1 MDDSMDQVSIQI
13 ESTAQGAQSSLDSLS
28 QSISRLVSVVSSGL
42 SSLNSFN
49 STLSGIKNSLSGFSA
64 DTSGIS
70 KIQESF
76 SGLKDMPTTN
86 NLKSTIDQLEK
97 IPEINKNLSSSE
109 IKTFTSNINELTNA
123 LEPLATNMVKVS
135 SAFSALPS
143 NVSKVSSTLNKAS
156 NAAKS
161 TNKSL
166 NNNALAS
173 LGKGIK
179 FGAIVAGITGIT
191 NTLGKFVNSSN
202 EYIENMNLFKV
213 SMGEMADEAQDF
225 IDKFS
230 GTLGVDP
237 SGLMRYMGLFNNLIE
252 GFGLGSQEAY
262 TMSKNLTQLSYD
274 MSSYLNIPVEQ
285 AMQKL
290 KSGISGE
297 IEPMRAVGVAL
308 DQATLQETA
317 YTLGID
323 KKVSAM
329 TRAQKTELLYYQIM
343 NKTANMQGDMARTL
357 LQPANA
363 LRILQQEF
371 VQLGRAIGNIFLP
384 ILMSIVPYIQ
394 VLVQWLTTLAQAIAD
409 WVGVKLNFSIPQ
421 VDYDDISSGFG
432 DVSDSIGDVGA
443 SADKT
448 SKKLNRMLAQFDELN
463 VIEFDTGSSAGG
475 AGGSGGAGSG
485 GSLGIPLKDYDA
497 LKDVMKQDLSDI
509 EERLK
514 KILSYVGAIGAGL
527 LAWKVSQKILDFLAR
542 LQNLK
547 NLGVIST
554 GFKLIGLANFLSD
567 LDEFRKYF
575 EDFLNNG
582 PTFKNVVGMLSEF
595 AGAMGDVFMF
605 MGNMKLGGALKLIQG
620 IGEIAV
626 AIQDITTN
634 GLNWD
639 NATTA
644 IRGLTNIAIAIGA
657 FVGGTKGLM
666 ISSAA
671 TTIQGITKVVEE
683 LAKNWEAI
691 KKGDWSGV
699 DKVSLVIGAIQA
711 FAGIAG
717 AITAFV
723 KMKKLKDSTKAVE
736 NIKTVT
742 DVTSQV
748 DSGVGGLSP
757 KLSSLAKNLGIGIG
771 IIAEV
776 AAAAILIV
784 GAIWILGEE
793 LKQVGDAWQPV
804 IDNGKTVA
812 TAVGIGIGVLLA
824 IGTVTALL
832 GKVGGTNLIQPLAL
846 GTAILLEVGVAAIL
860 FVAEIWAIGA
870 LLNQVYEAWQ
880 PVMENGGAVA
890 TAVGV
895 GTGILVAVG
904 VVAGLLGV
912 ATAGTAGLLPLAIA
926 AGTLM
931 LVELG
936 AAALLFIAEIW
947 AIGEGL
953 NQIYEAWKPVMD
965 NGGDVAIAVGLG
977 TAILIA
983 IGVAS
988 AALGVASV
996 ATIGLLPLAIS
1007 SGTSMLQQIGDAAV
1021 DFINKIII
1029 IGGQLVQVKDAW
1041 QPVLDNGQAVKD
1053 GITNGTSYLILI
1065 GGASAALGVASVASV
1080 GLLPLAINLGTSMLQ
1095 QLSDSLIDFINN
1107 LSSIA
1112 NQLNNNL
1119 YPPLMQLNSNL
1130 PSMISGLNNYVG
1142 FMEQFASIA
1151 VDYSKSSTVSG
1162 FASAISKVIG
1172 WFTDDPINNF
1182 ANDVNKTYTQTVDL
1196 NNKLRLANPEL
1207 QTAISLMTS
1216 YLNFLEKLE
1225 ELTGRKNNIELA
1237 NSMFVNMQEV
1247 GRNLVNG
1254 FVDGINSNY
1263 SSLANSIQNVL
1274 GNSLSNWTA
1283 YQYGNSFGE
1292 ALGRAIANALRRT
1305 NFPTIRGS
1313 INTSGDTASI
1323 RFNAYAEGGLPDI
1336 GELFVAREAGPE
1348 LVGNIGNRAAVA
1360 NNDQIIQGIAQGTYQ
1375 AVSRAMQE
1383 NNNNSNQPIVVK
1395 IGEKTVYSGYAS
1407 YVRSQSNMYGTNYIK
1422 T

>member
-1 MDDSMDQVSIQI
+1 MDQISIEI
-13 ESTAQGAQSSLDSLS
+13 QSNS
-28 QSISRLVSVVSSGL
+28 QSAANGLDTLTASISKLTSILGTGL
-42 SSLNSFN
+42 SSLSAFN
-49 STLSGIKNSLSGFSA
+49 STLKGIKDSLSGFSF

-70 KIQESF
+70 KMQESF
-76 SGLKDMPTTN
+76 SSLKDMPKVTN
-86 NLKSTIDQLEK
+86 LNSTINQLQK

-109 IKTFTSNINELTNA
+109 IKTFTSNIKELTNA
-123 LEPLATNMVKVS
+123 LSPLATELVKVS

-143 NVSKVSSTLNKAS
+143 NINKVSSTLNKAS
-156 NAAKS
+156 SAAKT

-166 NNNALAS
+166 DNSALTS

-179 FGAIVAGITGIT
+179 FGAIAAGITGIT

-213 SMGEMADEAQDF
+213 SMGDMADEAQNF

-237 SGLMRYMGLFNNLIE
+237 SGLMRYMGLFNNLVE
-252 GFGLGSQEAY
+252 GFGIGSQEAY

-274 MSSYLNIPVEQ
+274 MNSYLNIPLDE
-285 AMQKL
+285 AMQKV

-297 IEPMRAVGVAL
+297 LEPMRAIGVAL

-317 YTLGID
+317 YSLGID
-323 KKVSAM
+323 KKVSSM
-329 TRAQKTELLYYQIM
+329 TRAQKTELLYYQM
-343 NKTANMQGDMARTL
+343 MHSTVNMQEDLARSL
-357 LQPANA
+357 KSPANA
-363 LRILQQEF
+363 LRILQQQF
-371 VQLGRAIGNIFLP
+371 TQLTRAIGNIFIP
-384 ILMSIVPYIQ
+384 ILAQIIPYLK
-394 VLVQWLTTLAQAIAD
+394 VLVQWLTTLANTVAAAFGFKIE
-409 WVGVKLNFSIPQ
+409 
-421 VDYDDISSGFG
+421 DYLG
-432 DVSDSIGDVGA
+432 DTSTITSDLGGVSDSIGDIGT

-463 VIEFDTGSSAGG
+463 VIEFDTDTDSGSGGGSG
-475 AGGSGGAGSG
+475 AGGG
-485 GSLGIPLKDYDA
+485 GSLGIPLYDYDA
-497 LKDVMKQDLSDI
+497 LRKAVQQDLSDV
-509 EERLK
+509 EDKLK
-514 KILSYVGAIGAGL
+514 RILSYVAAVGAGL

-542 LQNLK
+542 LQGLK
-547 NLGVIST
+547 NLGVVT
-554 GFKLIGLANFLSD
+554 AGFKLIGLSNFLSD

-626 AIQDITTN
+626 AIQDIATN

-748 DSGVGGLSP
+748 DSGIGGLSP
-757 KLSSLAKNLGIGIG
+757 KLKSLVKNLGLGVA

-776 AAAAILIV
+776 SAAAILIV
-784 GAIWILGEE
+784 GAIWVLGKE
-793 LKQVGDAWQPV
+793 LEQVGIAWQPV
-804 IDNGKTVA
+804 IDNGQTVA
-812 TAVGIGIGVLLA
+812 TAVGIGTGILIAIGVA
-824 IGTVTALL
+824 VALL
-832 GKVGGTNLIQPLAL
+832 GKIGGTKLIAPLGL
-846 GTAILLEVGVAAIL
+846 GTAILAEIGVAAIL

-870 LLNQVYEAWQ
+870 LLNQIYEAWK
-880 PVMENGGAVA
+880 PVMDNGGEVA
-890 TAVGV
+890 TAIGV
-895 GTGILVAVG
+895 GTGILVVVG

-912 ATAGTAGLLPLAIA
+912 ATAGTAGLLPLAIGL
-926 AGTLM
+926 GTLM
-931 LVELG
+931 LIELG
-936 AAALLFIAEIW
+936 AAALLFLGEIW
-947 AIGEGL
+947 AIGTLL
-953 NQIYEAWKPVMD
+953 NQVYEAWKPVMD
-965 NGGDVAIAVGLG
+965 NGGEVATAVGLG

-983 IGVAS
+983 IGGVS

-1007 SGTSMLQQIGDAAV
+1007 SGTSMLQQIGEAAV
-1021 DFINKIII
+1021 DFISNILTV
-1029 IGGQLVQVKDAW
+1029 GGQLSQMKEAW
-1041 QPVLDNGQAVKD
+1041 QPVVED
-1053 GITNGTSYLILI
+1053 GEPISVAIAQGTSYLIKI
-1065 GGASAALGVASVASV
+1065 GEVSAALGVASIATV
-1080 GLLPLAINLGTSMLQ
+1080 GLLPLAISLGTSMLQ
-1095 QLSDSLIDFINN
+1095 QLETALTDFINSLTN
-1107 LSSIA
+1107 IA

-1130 PSMISGLNNYVG
+1130 PGLIVGLNNYVT
-1142 FMEQFASIA
+1142 FMEQFADLA
-1151 VDYSKSSTVSG
+1151 VKYSKSSAVSG
-1162 FASAISKVIG
+1162 FAGAINKIIG
-1172 WFTDDPINNF
+1172 WFTGDPIKNF
-1182 ANDVNKTYTQTVDL
+1182 ANDVNKTYTQTTDL

-1207 QTAISLMTS
+1207 KTAINLMTE

-1225 ELTGRKNNIELA
+1225 QLTGRKNNIQLA
-1237 NSMFVNMQEV
+1237 NSMFVNMKEV
-1247 GRNLVNG
+1247 GKNLVTG
-1254 FVDGINSNY
+1254 FVEGINSEY
-1263 SSLANSIQNVL
+1263 SSLANSIENVL
-1274 GNSLSNWTA
+1274 KNSLSSWTA
-1283 YQYGNSFGE
+1283 TRYGESFGE
-1292 ALGRAIANALRRT
+1292 QLGSAISRALKRT
-1305 NFPTIRGS
+1305 NFPQLRAT
-1313 INTSGDTASI
+1313 INTSGDQATLK
-1323 RFNAYAEGGLPDI
+1323 FNAYAEGGLPDV
-1336 GELFVAREAGPE
+1336 GELFIAREAGPE

-1360 NNDQIIQGIAQGTYQ
+1360 NNDQIIQGIAQGTYE

-1383 NNNNSNQPIVVK
+1383 NSNDNQQPIIVK
-1395 IGEKTVYSGYAS
+1395 IGERTVYSGYAS
-1407 YVRSQSNMYGTNYIK
+1407 YANSQSNMYGTNYIK

>member
-1 MDDSMDQVSIQI
+1 MDQISIEI
-13 ESTAQGAQSSLDSLS
+13 QSNS
-28 QSISRLVSVVSSGL
+28 QSAANGLDTLTASISKLTSILGIGL
-42 SSLNSFN
+42 SSLSAFN
-49 STLSGIKNSLSGFSA
+49 STLKGIKDSLSGFSF

-70 KIQESF
+70 KMQESF
-76 SGLKDMPTTN
+76 SSLKDMPKVTN
-86 NLKSTIDQLEK
+86 LNSTINQLQK

-109 IKTFTSNINELTNA
+109 IKTFTSNIKELTNA
-123 LEPLATNMVKVS
+123 LSPLATELVKVS

-143 NVSKVSSTLNKAS
+143 NVNKVSSTLNKAS
-156 NAAKS
+156 SAAKT

-166 NNNALAS
+166 DNSALTS

-179 FGAIVAGITGIT
+179 FGAIAAGITGIT

-213 SMGEMADEAQDF
+213 SMGDMADEAQNF

-237 SGLMRYMGLFNNLIE
+237 SGLMRYMGLFNNLVE
-252 GFGLGSQEAY
+252 GFGIGSQEAY

-274 MSSYLNIPVEQ
+274 MNSYLNIPLDE
-285 AMQKL
+285 AMQKV

-297 IEPMRAVGVAL
+297 LEPMRAIGVAL

-317 YTLGID
+317 YSLGID
-323 KKVSAM
+323 KKVSSM
-329 TRAQKTELLYYQIM
+329 TRAQKTELLYYQM
-343 NKTANMQGDMARTL
+343 MHSTVNMQEDLARSL
-357 LQPANA
+357 KSPANA
-363 LRILQQEF
+363 LRILQQQF
-371 VQLGRAIGNIFLP
+371 TQLTRAIGNIFIP
-384 ILMSIVPYIQ
+384 ILAQIIPYLK
-394 VLVQWLTTLAQAIAD
+394 VLVQWLTTLANTVAAAFGFKIE
-409 WVGVKLNFSIPQ
+409 
-421 VDYDDISSGFG
+421 DYLG
-432 DVSDSIGDVGA
+432 DTSTITSDLGGVSDSIGDIGT

-463 VIEFDTGSSAGG
+463 VIEFDTDTDSGSGGGSG
-475 AGGSGGAGSG
+475 AGGG
-485 GSLGIPLKDYDA
+485 GSLGIPLYDYDA
-497 LKDVMKQDLSDI
+497 LRKAVQQDLSDV
-509 EERLK
+509 EDKLK
-514 KILSYVGAIGAGL
+514 RILSYVAAVGAGL

-542 LQNLK
+542 LQGLK
-547 NLGVIST
+547 NLGVVT
-554 GFKLIGLANFLSD
+554 AGFKLIGLSNFLSD

-626 AIQDITTN
+626 AIQDIATN

-748 DSGVGGLSP
+748 DSGIGGLSP
-757 KLSSLAKNLGIGIG
+757 KLKSLVKNLGLGVA

-776 AAAAILIV
+776 SAAAILIV
-784 GAIWILGEE
+784 GAIWVLGKE
-793 LKQVGDAWQPV
+793 LEQVGIAWQPV
-804 IDNGKTVA
+804 IDNGQTVA
-812 TAVGIGIGVLLA
+812 TAVGIGTGILIAIGVA
-824 IGTVTALL
+824 VALL
-832 GKVGGTNLIQPLAL
+832 GKIGGTKLIAPLGL
-846 GTAILLEVGVAAIL
+846 GTAILAEVGVAAIL

-870 LLNQVYEAWQ
+870 LLNQVYEAWK
-880 PVMENGGAVA
+880 PVMDNGGEVA
-890 TAVGV
+890 TAIGV

-912 ATAGTAGLLPLAIA
+912 ATAGTAGLLPLAIGL
-926 AGTLM
+926 GTLM

-936 AAALLFIAEIW
+936 AAALLFLGEIW
-947 AIGEGL
+947 LIGTML
-953 NQIYEAWKPVMD
+953 NQIYEAWKPVME
-965 NGGDVAIAVGLG
+965 NGGAVATAVGLG
-977 TAILIA
+977 TVILIA
-983 IGVAS
+983 IGGVS

-1007 SGTSMLQQIGDAAV
+1007 LGTSMLQQIGEAAV
-1021 DFINKIII
+1021 DFISNILTV
-1029 IGGQLVQVKDAW
+1029 GGQLSQMKEAW
-1041 QPVLDNGQAVKD
+1041 QPVVED
-1053 GITNGTSYLILI
+1053 GEPISVAIAQGTSYLIKI
-1065 GGASAALGVASVASV
+1065 GEVSAALGVASIATV
-1080 GLLPLAINLGTSMLQ
+1080 GLLPLAISLGTSMLQ
-1095 QLSDSLIDFINN
+1095 QLETALTDFINSLTN
-1107 LSSIA
+1107 IA

-1130 PSMISGLNNYVG
+1130 PGLIVGLNNYVT
-1142 FMEQFASIA
+1142 FMEQFADLA
-1151 VDYSKSSTVSG
+1151 VKYSKSSAVSG
-1162 FASAISKVIG
+1162 FAGAINKIIG
-1172 WFTDDPINNF
+1172 WFTGDPIKNF
-1182 ANDVNKTYTQTVDL
+1182 ANDVNKTYTQTTDL

-1207 QTAISLMTS
+1207 KTAINLMTE

-1225 ELTGRKNNIELA
+1225 QLTGRKNNIQLA
-1237 NSMFVNMQEV
+1237 NSMFVNMKEV
-1247 GRNLVNG
+1247 GKNLVTG
-1254 FVDGINSNY
+1254 FVEGINSEY
-1263 SSLANSIQNVL
+1263 SSLANSIENVL
-1274 GNSLSNWTA
+1274 KNSLSSWTA
-1283 YQYGNSFGE
+1283 TRYGESFGE
-1292 ALGRAIANALRRT
+1292 QLGSAISRALKRT
-1305 NFPTIRGS
+1305 NFPQLRAT
-1313 INTSGDTASI
+1313 INTSGDQATLK
-1323 RFNAYAEGGLPDI
+1323 FNAYAEGGLPDV

-1360 NNDQIIQGIAQGTYQ
+1360 NNDQIIQGIAQGTYE

-1383 NNNNSNQPIVVK
+1383 NSNDNQQPIIVK
-1395 IGEKTVYSGYAS
+1395 IGERTVYSGYAS
-1407 YVRSQSNMYGTNYIK
+1407 YANSQSNMYGTNYIK

>member
-1 MDDSMDQVSIQI
+1 MDQISIEI
-13 ESTAQGAQSSLDSLS
+13 QSNS
-28 QSISRLVSVVSSGL
+28 QSAANGLDTLTASISKLTSILGIGL
-42 SSLNSFN
+42 SSLSAFN
-49 STLSGIKNSLSGFSA
+49 STLKGIKDSLSGFSF

-70 KIQESF
+70 KMQESF
-76 SGLKDMPTTN
+76 SSLKDMPKVTN
-86 NLKSTIDQLEK
+86 LNSTINQLQK

-109 IKTFTSNINELTNA
+109 IKTFTSNIKELTNA
-123 LEPLATNMVKVS
+123 LSPLATELVKVS

-143 NVSKVSSTLNKAS
+143 NVNKVSSTLNKAS
-156 NAAKS
+156 SAAKT

-166 NNNALAS
+166 DNSALTS

-179 FGAIVAGITGIT
+179 FGAIAAGITGIT

-213 SMGEMADEAQDF
+213 SMGDMADEAQNF

-237 SGLMRYMGLFNNLIE
+237 SGLMRYMGLFNNLVE
-252 GFGLGSQEAY
+252 GFGIGSQEAY

-274 MSSYLNIPVEQ
+274 MNSYLNIPLDE
-285 AMQKL
+285 AMQKV

-297 IEPMRAVGVAL
+297 LEPMRAIGVAL

-317 YTLGID
+317 YSLGID
-323 KKVSAM
+323 KKVSSM
-329 TRAQKTELLYYQIM
+329 TRAQKTELLYYQM
-343 NKTANMQGDMARTL
+343 MHSTVNMQEDLARSL
-357 LQPANA
+357 KSPANA
-363 LRILQQEF
+363 LRILQQQF
-371 VQLGRAIGNIFLP
+371 TQLTRAIGNIFIP
-384 ILMSIVPYIQ
+384 ILAQIIPYLK
-394 VLVQWLTTLAQAIAD
+394 VLVQWLTTLANTVAAAFGFKIE
-409 WVGVKLNFSIPQ
+409 
-421 VDYDDISSGFG
+421 DYLG
-432 DVSDSIGDVGA
+432 DTSTITSDLGGVSDSIGDIGT

-463 VIEFDTGSSAGG
+463 VIEFDTDTDSGSGGGSG
-475 AGGSGGAGSG
+475 AGGG
-485 GSLGIPLKDYDA
+485 GSLGIPLYDYDA
-497 LKDVMKQDLSDI
+497 LRKAVQQDLSDV
-509 EERLK
+509 EDKLK
-514 KILSYVGAIGAGL
+514 RILSYVAAVGAGL

-542 LQNLK
+542 LQGLK
-547 NLGVIST
+547 NLGVVT
-554 GFKLIGLANFLSD
+554 AGFKLIGLSNFLSD

-626 AIQDITTN
+626 AIQDIATN

-748 DSGVGGLSP
+748 DSGIGGLSP
-757 KLSSLAKNLGIGIG
+757 KLKSLVKNLGLGVA

-776 AAAAILIV
+776 SAAAILIV
-784 GAIWILGEE
+784 GAIWVLGKE
-793 LKQVGDAWQPV
+793 LEQVGIAWQPV
-804 IDNGKTVA
+804 IDNGQTVA
-812 TAVGIGIGVLLA
+812 TAVGIGTGILIAIGVA
-824 IGTVTALL
+824 VALL
-832 GKVGGTNLIQPLAL
+832 GKIGGTKLIAPLGL
-846 GTAILLEVGVAAIL
+846 GTAILAEVGVAAIL

-870 LLNQVYEAWQ
+870 LLNQVYEAWK
-880 PVMENGGAVA
+880 PVMDNGGEVA
-890 TAVGV
+890 TAIGV

-912 ATAGTAGLLPLAIA
+912 ATAGTAGLLPLAIGL
-926 AGTLM
+926 GTLM

-936 AAALLFIAEIW
+936 AAALLFLGEIW
-947 AIGEGL
+947 AIGTLL
-953 NQIYEAWKPVMD
+953 NQVYEAWKPVME
-965 NGGDVAIAVGLG
+965 NGGAVATAVGLG
-977 TAILIA
+977 TVILIA
-983 IGVAS
+983 IGGVS

-1007 SGTSMLQQIGDAAV
+1007 SGTSMLQQIGEAAV
-1021 DFINKIII
+1021 DFISNILTV
-1029 IGGQLVQVKDAW
+1029 GGQLSQMKEAW
-1041 QPVLDNGQAVKD
+1041 QPVVED
-1053 GITNGTSYLILI
+1053 GEPISVAIAQGTSYLIKI
-1065 GGASAALGVASVASV
+1065 GEVSAALGVASIATV
-1080 GLLPLAINLGTSMLQ
+1080 GLLPLAISLGTSMLQ
-1095 QLSDSLIDFINN
+1095 QLETALTDFINSLTN
-1107 LSSIA
+1107 IA

-1130 PSMISGLNNYVG
+1130 PGLIVGLNNYVT
-1142 FMEQFASIA
+1142 FMEQFADLA
-1151 VDYSKSSTVSG
+1151 VKYSKSSAVSG
-1162 FASAISKVIG
+1162 FAGAINKIIG
-1172 WFTDDPINNF
+1172 WFTGDPIKNF
-1182 ANDVNKTYTQTVDL
+1182 ANDVNKTYTQTTDL

-1207 QTAISLMTS
+1207 KTAINLMTE

-1225 ELTGRKNNIELA
+1225 QLTGRKNNIQLA
-1237 NSMFVNMQEV
+1237 NSMFVNMKEV
-1247 GRNLVNG
+1247 GKNLVTG
-1254 FVDGINSNY
+1254 FVEGINSEY
-1263 SSLANSIQNVL
+1263 SSLANSIENVL
-1274 GNSLSNWTA
+1274 KNSLSSWTA
-1283 YQYGNSFGE
+1283 TRYGESFGE
-1292 ALGRAIANALRRT
+1292 QLGSAISRALKRT
-1305 NFPTIRGS
+1305 NFPQLRAT
-1313 INTSGDTASI
+1313 INTSGDQATLK
-1323 RFNAYAEGGLPDI
+1323 FNAYAEGGLPDV

-1360 NNDQIIQGIAQGTYQ
+1360 NNDQIIQGIAQGTYE

-1383 NNNNSNQPIVVK
+1383 NSNDNQQPIIVK

-1407 YVRSQSNMYGTNYIK
+1407 YANSQSNMYGTNYIK

>member
-49 STLSGIKNSLSGFSA
+49 STLSGMKNSLSGFSA

-109 IKTFTSNINELTNA
+109 IKTFTSNINELTND

-237 SGLMRYMGLFNNLIE
+237 SGLMRYTGLFNNLIE

-343 NKTANMQGDMARTL
+343 QKTANMQGDMGRTI

-363 LRILQQEF
+363 LRVLQQQF
-371 VQLGRAIGNIFLP
+371 TQLARAIGNIFIP
-384 ILMSIVPYIQ
+384 ILMAIVPYIQ
-394 VLVQWLTTLAQAIAD
+394 VIVKWLTTLAQAIANLL
-409 WVGVKLNFSIPQ
+409 GFQIEEP
-421 VDYDDISSGFG
+421 DYSGISSGFG
-432 DVSDSIGDVGA
+432 GISDSIGDVGS

-463 VIEFDTGSSAGG
+463 VIEFDKDTGSGAGDGSG
-475 AGGSGGAGSG
+475 AGGG
-485 GSLGIPLKDYDA
+485 GSLGIPLPDYDA
-497 LKDVMKQDLSDI
+497 LTNALTKNLDEV
-509 EERLK
+509 ERRLK
-514 KILSYVGAIGAGL
+514 TILPYVASIGAGL
-527 LAWKVSQKILDFLAR
+527 LAWKVSQKILDFLDKIDK
-542 LQNLK
+542 LK
-547 NLGVIST
+547 GLGDINLG
-554 GFKLIGLANFLSD
+554 FKIIGLAGLLSD

-595 AGAMGDVFMF
+595 VGSIGDIFLML
-605 MGNMKLGGALKLIQG
+605 GRLKLGGALKVVQG
-620 IGEIAV
+620 IGEIVIAV
-626 AIQDITTN
+626 KDIADN
-634 GLNWD
+634 GMNWD

-644 IRGLTNIAIAIGA
+644 IRGLTNIAIGIGA
-657 FVGGTKGLM
+657 FTGNLKLAGW
-666 ISSAA
+666 A
-671 TTIQGITKVVEE
+671 TAIQGFTKIIEE
-683 LAKNWEAI
+683 IAKNWEAI

-699 DKVSLVIGAIQA
+699 DKVSLIIGGLEVLGGLAAALGTFSKIK
-711 FAGIAG
+711 G
-717 AITAFV
+717 V
-723 KMKKLKDSTKAVE
+723 KDAAKSVE

-965 NGGDVAIAVGLG
+965 NGGDVAIAVELG
-977 TAILIA
+977 TAILTA

-1041 QPVLDNGQAVKD
+1041 QPILDNGQAVKD
-1053 GITNGTSYLILI
+1053 GITNGTSYLVLI
-1065 GGASAALGVASVASV
+1065 GGASAALGSASVATV

-1107 LSSIA
+1107 LSSVA

-1130 PSMISGLNNYVG
+1130 PNMISGLNNYVG

-1151 VDYSKSSTVSG
+1151 VDYSKSSAVSG

-1172 WFTDDPINNF
+1172 WFTDDPIKNF

-1216 YLNFLEKLE
+1216 YLNFLERLE
-1225 ELTGRKNNIELA
+1225 ELTGRKNNIQLA
-1237 NSMFVNMQEV
+1237 SSMFVNMQEV
-1247 GRNLVNG
+1247 GRNLVTG

-1263 SSLANSIQNVL
+1263 GSLANAIQNVL
-1274 GNSLSNWTA
+1274 GNTLSSWTA

-1323 RFNAYAEGGLPDI
+1323 RFNAYAEGGLPDV

-1383 NNNNSNQPIVVK
+1383 NNNDNQQPIIVK

-1407 YVRSQSNMYGTNYIK
+1407 YANSQSNMYGTNYIK

>member
-1 MDDSMDQVSIQI
+1 MDQISIEI
-13 ESTAQGAQSSLDSLS
+13 QSNS
-28 QSISRLVSVVSSGL
+28 QSAANGLDTLTASISKLTSILGIGL
-42 SSLNSFN
+42 SSLSAFN
-49 STLSGIKNSLSGFSA
+49 STLKGIKDSLSGFSF

-70 KIQESF
+70 KMQESF
-76 SGLKDMPTTN
+76 SSLKDMPKVTN
-86 NLKSTIDQLEK
+86 LNSTINQLQK

-109 IKTFTSNINELTNA
+109 IKTFTSNIKELTNA
-123 LEPLATNMVKVS
+123 LSPLATELVKVS

-143 NVSKVSSTLNKAS
+143 NVNKVSSTLNKAS
-156 NAAKS
+156 SAAKT

-166 NNNALAS
+166 DNSALTS

-179 FGAIVAGITGIT
+179 FGAIAAGITGIT

-213 SMGEMADEAQDF
+213 SMGDMADEAQNF

-237 SGLMRYMGLFNNLIE
+237 SGLMRYMGLFNNLVE
-252 GFGLGSQEAY
+252 GFGIGSQEAY

-274 MSSYLNIPVEQ
+274 MNSYLNIPLDE
-285 AMQKL
+285 AMQKV

-297 IEPMRAVGVAL
+297 LEPMRAIGVAL

-317 YTLGID
+317 YSLGID
-323 KKVSAM
+323 KKVSSM
-329 TRAQKTELLYYQIM
+329 TRAQKTELLYYQM
-343 NKTANMQGDMARTL
+343 MHSTVNMQEDLARSL
-357 LQPANA
+357 KSPANA
-363 LRILQQEF
+363 LRILQQQF
-371 VQLGRAIGNIFLP
+371 TQLTRAIGNIFIP
-384 ILMSIVPYIQ
+384 ILAQIIPYLK
-394 VLVQWLTTLAQAIAD
+394 VLVQWLTTLANTVAAAFGFKIE
-409 WVGVKLNFSIPQ
+409 
-421 VDYDDISSGFG
+421 DYLG
-432 DVSDSIGDVGA
+432 DTSTITSDLGGVSDSIGDIGT

-463 VIEFDTGSSAGG
+463 VIEFDTDTDSGSGGGSG
-475 AGGSGGAGSG
+475 AGGG
-485 GSLGIPLKDYDA
+485 GSLGIPLYDYDA
-497 LKDVMKQDLSDI
+497 LRKAVQQDLSDV
-509 EERLK
+509 EDKLK
-514 KILSYVGAIGAGL
+514 RILSYVAAVGAGL

-542 LQNLK
+542 LQGLK
-547 NLGVIST
+547 NLGVVT
-554 GFKLIGLANFLSD
+554 AGFKLIGLSNFLSD

-626 AIQDITTN
+626 AIQDIATN

-748 DSGVGGLSP
+748 DSGIGGLSP
-757 KLSSLAKNLGIGIG
+757 KLKSLVKNLGLGVA

-776 AAAAILIV
+776 SAAAILIV
-784 GAIWILGEE
+784 GAIWVLGKE
-793 LKQVGDAWQPV
+793 LEQVGIAWQPV
-804 IDNGKTVA
+804 IDNGQTVA
-812 TAVGIGIGVLLA
+812 TAVGIGTGILIAIGVA
-824 IGTVTALL
+824 VALL
-832 GKVGGTNLIQPLAL
+832 GKIGGTKLIAPLGL
-846 GTAILLEVGVAAIL
+846 GTAILAEIGVAAIL

-870 LLNQVYEAWQ
+870 LLNQIYEAWK
-880 PVMENGGAVA
+880 PVMDNGGEVA
-890 TAVGV
+890 TAIGV
-895 GTGILVAVG
+895 GTGILVVVG

-912 ATAGTAGLLPLAIA
+912 ATAGTAGLLPLAIGL
-926 AGTLM
+926 GTLM

-936 AAALLFIAEIW
+936 AAALLFLGEIW
-947 AIGEGL
+947 AIGTLL
-953 NQIYEAWKPVMD
+953 NQVYEAWKPVMD
-965 NGGDVAIAVGLG
+965 NGGEVATAVGLG

-983 IGVAS
+983 IGGVS

-1007 SGTSMLQQIGDAAV
+1007 SGTSMLQQIGEAAV
-1021 DFINKIII
+1021 DFISNILTV
-1029 IGGQLVQVKDAW
+1029 GGQLSQMKEAW
-1041 QPVLDNGQAVKD
+1041 QPVVED
-1053 GITNGTSYLILI
+1053 GEPISVAISQGTSYLIKI
-1065 GGASAALGVASVASV
+1065 GEVSAALGVASIATV
-1080 GLLPLAINLGTSMLQ
+1080 GLLPLAISLGTSMLQ
-1095 QLSDSLIDFINN
+1095 QLETALTDFINSLAN
-1107 LSSIA
+1107 IA

-1130 PSMISGLNNYVG
+1130 PGLIVGLNNYVT
-1142 FMEQFASIA
+1142 FMEQFADLA
-1151 VDYSKSSTVSG
+1151 VKYSKSSAVSG
-1162 FASAISKVIG
+1162 FAGAINKIIG
-1172 WFTDDPINNF
+1172 WFTGDPIKNF
-1182 ANDVNKTYTQTVDL
+1182 ANDVNKTYTQTTDL

-1207 QTAISLMTS
+1207 KTAINLMTE

-1225 ELTGRKNNIELA
+1225 QLTGRKNNIQLA
-1237 NSMFVNMQEV
+1237 NSMFVNMKEV
-1247 GRNLVNG
+1247 GKNLVTG
-1254 FVDGINSNY
+1254 FVEGINSEY
-1263 SSLANSIQNVL
+1263 SSLANSIENVL
-1274 GNSLSNWTA
+1274 KNSLSSWTA
-1283 YQYGNSFGE
+1283 TRYGESFGE
-1292 ALGRAIANALRRT
+1292 QLGSAISRALKRT
-1305 NFPTIRGS
+1305 NFPQLRAT
-1313 INTSGDTASI
+1313 INTSGDQATLK
-1323 RFNAYAEGGLPDI
+1323 FNAYAEGGLPDV

-1360 NNDQIIQGIAQGTYQ
+1360 NNDQIIQGIAQGTYE

-1383 NNNNSNQPIVVK
+1383 NSNDNQQPIIVK

-1407 YVRSQSNMYGTNYIK
+1407 YANSQSNMYGTNYIK

>member
-1 MDDSMDQVSIQI
+1 MDQISIEI
-13 ESTAQGAQSSLDSLS
+13 QSNS
-28 QSISRLVSVVSSGL
+28 QSAANGLDTLTASISKLTSILGTGL
-42 SSLNSFN
+42 SSLSAFN
-49 STLSGIKNSLSGFSA
+49 STLKGIKDSLSGFSF

-70 KIQESF
+70 KMQESF
-76 SGLKDMPTTN
+76 SSLKDMPKVTN
-86 NLKSTIDQLEK
+86 LNSTINQLQK
-97 IPEINKNLSSSE
+97 IPDINKNLSTSE
-109 IKTFTSNINELTNA
+109 ISTFTSKIKELTNA
-123 LEPLATNMVKVS
+123 LSPLATELVKVS

-143 NVSKVSSTLNKAS
+143 NVNKVSSTLNKAS
-156 NAAKS
+156 SAAKT

-166 NNNALAS
+166 DNSALTS

-179 FGAIVAGITGIT
+179 FGAIAAGITGIT

-213 SMGEMADEAQDF
+213 SMGDMADEAQNF

-237 SGLMRYMGLFNNLIE
+237 SGLMRYMGLFNNLVE
-252 GFGLGSQEAY
+252 GFGIGSQEAY

-274 MSSYLNIPVEQ
+274 MNSYLNIPLDE
-285 AMQKL
+285 AMQKV

-297 IEPMRAVGVAL
+297 LEPMRAIGVAL

-317 YTLGID
+317 YSLGID
-323 KKVSAM
+323 KKVSSM
-329 TRAQKTELLYYQIM
+329 TRAQKTELLYYQM
-343 NKTANMQGDMARTL
+343 MHSTVNMQEDLARSL
-357 LQPANA
+357 KSPANA
-363 LRILQQEF
+363 LRILQQQF
-371 VQLGRAIGNIFLP
+371 TQLTRAIGNIFIP
-384 ILMSIVPYIQ
+384 ILAQIIPYLK
-394 VLVQWLTTLAQAIAD
+394 VLVQWLTTLANTVAAAFGFKIE
-409 WVGVKLNFSIPQ
+409 
-421 VDYDDISSGFG
+421 DYLG
-432 DVSDSIGDVGA
+432 DTSTITSDLGGVSDSIGDIGT

-463 VIEFDTGSSAGG
+463 VIEFDTDTDSGSGGGSG
-475 AGGSGGAGSG
+475 AGGG
-485 GSLGIPLKDYDA
+485 GSLGIPLYDYDA
-497 LKDVMKQDLSDI
+497 LRKAVQQDLSDV
-509 EERLK
+509 EDKLK
-514 KILSYVGAIGAGL
+514 RILSYVAAVGAGL

-542 LQNLK
+542 LQGLK
-547 NLGVIST
+547 NLGVVT
-554 GFKLIGLANFLSD
+554 AGFKLIGLSNFLSD

-626 AIQDITTN
+626 AIQDIATN

-723 KMKKLKDSTKAVE
+723 KMKKIKDSTKAVE

-748 DSGVGGLSP
+748 DSGIGGLSP
-757 KLSSLAKNLGIGIG
+757 KLKSLVKNLGLGVA

-776 AAAAILIV
+776 SAAAILIV
-784 GAIWILGEE
+784 GAIWVLGKE
-793 LKQVGDAWQPV
+793 LEQVGIAWQPV
-804 IDNGKTVA
+804 IDNGQTVA
-812 TAVGIGIGVLLA
+812 TAVGIGTGILIAIGVA
-824 IGTVTALL
+824 VALL
-832 GKVGGTNLIQPLAL
+832 GKIGGTKLIAPLGL
-846 GTAILLEVGVAAIL
+846 GTAILAEIGVAAIL

-870 LLNQVYEAWQ
+870 LLNQVYEAWK
-880 PVMENGGAVA
+880 PVMDNGGEVA
-890 TAVGV
+890 TAIGV

-912 ATAGTAGLLPLAIA
+912 ATAGTAGLLPLAIGL
-926 AGTLM
+926 GTLM

-936 AAALLFIAEIW
+936 AAALLFLGEIW
-947 AIGEGL
+947 AIGTLL
-953 NQIYEAWKPVMD
+953 NQVYEAWKPVMD
-965 NGGDVAIAVGLG
+965 NGGEVATAVGLG

-983 IGVAS
+983 IGGVS
-988 AALGVASV
+988 AALGVASI
-996 ATIGLLPLAIS
+996 ATVGLLPLAIS
-1007 SGTSMLQQIGDAAV
+1007 
-1021 DFINKIII
+1021 
-1029 IGGQLVQVKDAW
+1029 
-1041 QPVLDNGQAVKD
+1041 
-1053 GITNGTSYLILI
+1053 
-1065 GGASAALGVASVASV
+1065 
-1080 GLLPLAINLGTSMLQ
+1080 LGTSMLQ
-1095 QLSDSLIDFINN
+1095 QLETALTDFINSLAN
-1107 LSSIA
+1107 IA

-1130 PSMISGLNNYVG
+1130 PGLIVGLNNYVT
-1142 FMEQFASIA
+1142 FMEQFADLA
-1151 VDYSKSSTVSG
+1151 VKYSKSSAVSG
-1162 FASAISKVIG
+1162 FAGAINKIIG
-1172 WFTDDPINNF
+1172 WFTGDPIKNF
-1182 ANDVNKTYTQTVDL
+1182 ANDVNKTYTQTTDL

-1207 QTAISLMTS
+1207 KTAINLMTE

-1225 ELTGRKNNIELA
+1225 QLTGRKNNIQLA
-1237 NSMFVNMQEV
+1237 NSMFVNMKEV
-1247 GRNLVNG
+1247 GKNLVTG
-1254 FVDGINSNY
+1254 FVEGINSEY
-1263 SSLANSIQNVL
+1263 SSLANSIENVL
-1274 GNSLSNWTA
+1274 KNSLSSWTA
-1283 YQYGNSFGE
+1283 TRYGESFGE
-1292 ALGRAIANALRRT
+1292 QLGSAISRALKRT
-1305 NFPTIRGS
+1305 NFPQLRAT
-1313 INTSGDTASI
+1313 INTSGDQATLK
-1323 RFNAYAEGGLPDI
+1323 FNAYAEGGLPDV

-1360 NNDQIIQGIAQGTYQ
+1360 NNDQIIQGIAQGTYE

-1383 NNNNSNQPIVVK
+1383 NSNDNQQPIIVK

-1407 YVRSQSNMYGTNYIK
+1407 YANSQSNMYGTNYIK

>member
-1 MDDSMDQVSIQI
+1 MDQISIEI
-13 ESTAQGAQSSLDSLS
+13 QSNS
-28 QSISRLVSVVSSGL
+28 QSAANGLDTLTASISKLTSILGTGL
-42 SSLNSFN
+42 SSLSVFN
-49 STLSGIKNSLSGFSA
+49 STLKGIKDSLSGFSF

-70 KIQESF
+70 KMQESF
-76 SGLKDMPTTN
+76 SSLKDMPKVTN
-86 NLKSTIDQLEK
+86 LNSTINQLQK
-97 IPEINKNLSSSE
+97 IPDINKNLSTSE
-109 IKTFTSNINELTNA
+109 ISTFTSKIKELTNA
-123 LEPLATNMVKVS
+123 LGPLATEMVKVS

-143 NVSKVSSTLNKAS
+143 NINKVSSTLNKAS
-156 NAAKS
+156 NIAKT

-179 FGAIVAGITGIT
+179 FGAIAAGITRIT

-213 SMGEMADEAQDF
+213 SMGEMAVEAQKF
-225 IDKFS
+225 IDNFS
-230 GTLGVDP
+230 GTLGLDP

-252 GFGLGSQEAY
+252 GFGIGSKEAY
-262 TMSKNLTQLSYD
+262 TMSQSLTQLSYD
-274 MSSYLNIPVEQ
+274 MSSYLNIPVDE

-343 NKTANMQGDMARTL
+343 QKTKNMQGDLSRTI

-363 LRILQQEF
+363 LRILQQQF
-371 VQLGRAIGNIFLP
+371 TQLARAIGNIFLP
-384 ILMSIVPYIQ
+384 ILMTIVPYIQ
-394 VLVQWLTTLAQAIAD
+394 VIVQWLTTLAQMIAN
-409 WVGVKLNFSIPQ
+409 WLNIKLDFSIPE
-421 VDYDDISSGFG
+421 VDTSGISSGFD
-432 DVSDSIGDVGA
+432 DVSDSIGDVGS

-463 VIEFDTGSSAGG
+463 VIEFDTGTGT
-475 AGGSGGAGSG
+475 GSGSGSGAGSG
-485 GSLGIPLKDYDA
+485 GSLGIPIKGYDAIGDA
-497 LKDVMKQDLSDI
+497 LKKNLSDV
-509 EERLK
+509 ENRLK

-542 LQNLK
+542 LQELK

-626 AIQDITTN
+626 AIQDIATN

-748 DSGVGGLSP
+748 DSGIGGLSP
-757 KLSSLAKNLGIGIG
+757 KLKSLVKNLGLGVA

-776 AAAAILIV
+776 SAAAILIV
-784 GAIWILGEE
+784 GAIWVLGKE
-793 LKQVGDAWQPV
+793 LEQVGIAWQPV
-804 IDNGKTVA
+804 IDNGQTVA
-812 TAVGIGIGVLLA
+812 TAVGIGTGILIAIGVA
-824 IGTVTALL
+824 VALL
-832 GKVGGTNLIQPLAL
+832 GKIGGTKLIAPLGL
-846 GTAILLEVGVAAIL
+846 GTAILAEIGVAAIL

-870 LLNQVYEAWQ
+870 LLNQIYEAWK
-880 PVMENGGAVA
+880 PVMDNGGEVA
-890 TAVGV
+890 TAIGV
-895 GTGILVAVG
+895 GTGILVVVG

-912 ATAGTAGLLPLAIA
+912 ATAGTAGLLPLAIGL
-926 AGTLM
+926 GTLM

-936 AAALLFIAEIW
+936 AAALLFLGEIW
-947 AIGEGL
+947 AIGTLL
-953 NQIYEAWKPVMD
+953 NQVYEAWKPVMD
-965 NGGDVAIAVGLG
+965 NGGEVATAVGLG

-983 IGVAS
+983 IGGVS

-1007 SGTSMLQQIGDAAV
+1007 SGTSMLQQIGEAAV
-1021 DFINKIII
+1021 DFISNILTV
-1029 IGGQLVQVKDAW
+1029 GGQLSQMKEAW
-1041 QPVLDNGQAVKD
+1041 QPVVED
-1053 GITNGTSYLILI
+1053 GEPISVAISQGTSYLIKI
-1065 GGASAALGVASVASV
+1065 GEVSAALGVASIATV
-1080 GLLPLAINLGTSMLQ
+1080 GLLPLAISLGTSMLQ
-1095 QLSDSLIDFINN
+1095 QLETALTDFINSLAN
-1107 LSSIA
+1107 IA

-1130 PSMISGLNNYVG
+1130 PGLIVGLNNYVT
-1142 FMEQFASIA
+1142 FMEQFADLA
-1151 VDYSKSSTVSG
+1151 VKYSKSSAVSG
-1162 FASAISKVIG
+1162 FAGAINKIIG
-1172 WFTDDPINNF
+1172 WFTGDPIKNF
-1182 ANDVNKTYTQTVDL
+1182 ANDVNKTYTQTTDL

-1207 QTAISLMTS
+1207 KTAINLMTE

-1225 ELTGRKNNIELA
+1225 QLTGRKNNIQLA
-1237 NSMFVNMQEV
+1237 NSMFVNMKEV
-1247 GRNLVNG
+1247 GKNLVTG
-1254 FVDGINSNY
+1254 FVEGINSEY
-1263 SSLANSIQNVL
+1263 SSLANSIENVL
-1274 GNSLSNWTA
+1274 KNSLSSWTA
-1283 YQYGNSFGE
+1283 TRYGESFGE
-1292 ALGRAIANALRRT
+1292 QLGSAISRALKRT
-1305 NFPTIRGS
+1305 NFPKLRAT
-1313 INTSGDTASI
+1313 INTSGDQATLK
-1323 RFNAYAEGGLPDI
+1323 FNAYAEGGLPDV

-1360 NNDQIIQGIAQGTYQ
+1360 NNDQIIQGIAQGTYE

-1383 NNNNSNQPIVVK
+1383 NSNDNQQPIIVK
-1395 IGEKTVYSGYAS
+1395 IGERTVYSGYAS
-1407 YVRSQSNMYGTNYIK
+1407 YANSQSNMYGTNYIK

>member
-1 MDDSMDQVSIQI
+1 METSMDQVSIQI
-13 ESTAQGAQSSLDSLS
+13 ESSSQGAQQSLNELT
-28 QSISRLVSVVSSGL
+28 QSINKVVS
-42 SSLNSFN
+42 
-49 STLSGIKNSLSGFSA
+49 A
-64 DTSGIS
+64 V
-70 KIQESF
+70 E
-76 SGLKDMPTTN
+76 SGLKSLGRFNSALINIKRNTSNFSTKNNNIGTGNLFGSVKDIPKTTN
-86 NLKSTIDQLEK
+86 LNSALKSIEK
-97 IPEINKNLSSSE
+97 IPEINKNLKSSD
-109 IKTFTSNINELTNA
+109 IATFTSKIKELTNA
-123 LEPLATNMVKVS
+123 LGPLATEMVKVS
-135 SAFSALPS
+135 AAFSNLPS
-143 NVSKVSSTLNKAS
+143 NINKINSTLSKAS
-156 NAAKS
+156 KATKS
-161 TNKSL
+161 TKQSFDNS
-166 NNNALAS
+166 ALTS
-173 LGKGIK
+173 LGKGIR
-179 FGAIVAGITGIT
+179 FGAIIAGITGVT
-191 NTLGKFVNSSN
+191 NTIGKFVNSSN

-213 SMGEMADEAQDF
+213 SMGEMADAAQDF

-252 GFGLGSQEAY
+252 GFGIGSQEAY

-274 MSSYLNIPVEQ
+274 MSSYLNIPIED

-317 YTLGID
+317 YNLGINQRI
-323 KKVSAM
+323 STM

-343 NKTANMQGDMARTL
+343 QKTTNMQGDMARTL

-432 DVSDSIGDVGA
+432 DVSDSIGDVGT

-448 SKKLNRMLAQFDELN
+448 SKKLNKMLAQFDELN

-514 KILSYVGAIGAGL
+514 KILSYVAAIGAGL

-547 NLGVIST
+547 NLGVIT
-554 GFKLIGLANFLSD
+554 GGFKLLGLATFLSD

-595 AGAMGDVFMF
+595 AGSIGDVFTF
-605 MGNMKLGGALKLIQG
+605 LGKLKLGGALKVIQG
-620 IGEIAV
+620 IGEITI
-626 AIQDITTN
+626 AIQDIATN
-634 GLNWD
+634 GINWD
-639 NATTA
+639 NVTTA
-644 IRGLTNIAIAIGA
+644 IRGLTNIAIGIGV
-657 FVGGTKGLM
+657 FTKNLKLAGW
-666 ISSAA
+666 AA
-671 TTIQGITKVVEE
+671 TIQGFTKVVEE
-683 LAKNWEAI
+683 LGKNWDAI

-699 DKVSLVIGAIQA
+699 DKVSLVIGI
-711 FAGIAG
+711 
-717 AITAFV
+717 
-723 KMKKLKDSTKAVE
+723 VE
-736 NIKTVT
+736 ML
-742 DVTSQV
+742 
-748 DSGVGGLSP
+748 GGLATALGVFSKIKGVKDTTKTIKNIQNVTEVTGQLDTGISGMSP
-757 KLSSLAKNLGIGIG
+757 KLKSLAKNLGIGIG
-771 IIAEV
+771 IIGEI
-776 AAAAILIV
+776 AAAAILFV
-784 GAIWILGEE
+784 GAIAILGME
-793 LKQVGDAWQPV
+793 LEQVGKAWQPV
-804 IDNGKTVA
+804 IDNGGSVA
-812 TAVGIGIGVLLA
+812 TAVGIGTGVLVA
-824 IGTVTALL
+824 IGTATALL
-832 GKVGGTNLIQPLAL
+832 GKLGGTQLIGPLGL
-846 GTAILLEVGVAAIL
+846 GTAILGEVGIASLL
-860 FVAEIWAIGA
+860 FVAEIWAIGEI
-870 LLNQVYEAWQ
+870 LNQIYEAWT
-880 PVMENGGAVA
+880 PVMNNGGTIA
-890 TAVGV
+890 TAIGI
-895 GTGILVAVG
+895 GTGILVAIG
-904 VVAGLLGV
+904 VAAGLLGV
-912 ATAGTAGLLPLAIA
+912 ATAGTSGLLPLAIA

-931 LVELG
+931 LLELG
-936 AAALLFIAEIW
+936 AASLLFVAEIW

-953 NQIYEAWKPVMD
+953 NQIYEAWTPVMN
-965 NGGDVAIAVGLG
+965 NGGTIATAIGIG
-977 TAILIA
+977 TGILIA
-983 IGVAS
+983 IGVAA

-1007 SGTSMLQQIGDAAV
+1007 LGTKMLQDLEGAFS
-1021 DFINKIII
+1021 DFISS
-1029 IGGQLVQVKDAW
+1029 L
-1041 QPVLDNGQAVKD
+1041 
-1053 GITNGTSYLILI
+1053 TN
-1065 GGASAALGVASVASV
+1065 
-1080 GLLPLAINLGTSMLQ
+1080 
-1095 QLSDSLIDFINN
+1095 
-1107 LSSIA
+1107 IA

-1119 YPPLMQLNSNL
+1119 YPSLSQLNSNL
-1130 PSMISGLNNYVG
+1130 PSLIDALNNYIN
-1142 FMEQFASIA
+1142 FMEQFAGKA
-1151 VDYSKSSTVSG
+1151 GEYSKSSAMAG
-1162 FASAISKVIG
+1162 FAGVIDKIIG
-1172 WFTDDPINNF
+1172 WFSGNPIQNF
-1182 ANDVNKTYTQTVDL
+1182 SNDVNKTYNQTVDL

-1216 YLNFLEKLE
+1216 YLNFLQRLE
-1225 ELTGRKNNIELA
+1225 ELTGRNNNIQLSG
-1237 NSMFVNMQEV
+1237 SMFQNMQEV
-1247 GRNLVNG
+1247 GKNLVLG

-1263 SSLANSIQNVL
+1263 NSLANSIQNVL
-1274 GNSLSNWTA
+1274 KNTLSSWTA
-1283 YQYGNSFGE
+1283 YSYGNSFGE
-1292 ALGRAIANALRRT
+1292 ELGRAIANALRRT
-1305 NFPTIRGS
+1305 NLPRFRGEVE
-1313 INTSGDTASI
+1313 TYGDTATLKF
-1323 RFNAYAEGGLPDI
+1323 RAYAQGGLPDV
-1336 GELFVAREAGPE
+1336 GELFVARESGPE